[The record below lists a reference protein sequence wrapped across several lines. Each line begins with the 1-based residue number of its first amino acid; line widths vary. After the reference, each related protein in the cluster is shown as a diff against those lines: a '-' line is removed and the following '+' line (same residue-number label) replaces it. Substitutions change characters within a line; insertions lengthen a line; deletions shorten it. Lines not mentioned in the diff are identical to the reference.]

1 MLKKKYF
8 YCENGTFGTCF
19 RYFRRRQSN
28 GHRRNLKRMTR
39 YANNAFDMND
49 VEFRQNYRVNK
60 AVFEMIYQDLYP
72 LMPPTTR
79 RSDISTKYKVCKRFY
94 IRVSKFHM

>member
-1 MLKKKYF
+1 MARLEHVF
-8 YCENGTFGTCF
+8 DALEDGNQMDV
-19 RYFRRRQSN
+19 R
-28 GHRRNLKRMTR
+28 HRRNLRRMAR

-49 VEFRQNYRVNK
+49 AEFRQNYRVNK

-79 RSDISTKYKVCKRFY
+79 RSDISTKYKVCKHFY
-94 IRVSKFHM
+94 TRVSKFHM